1 LGYRKDGHDHK
12 CEHNHHDDHSHK
24 HDHHEKEHEHHHEHD
39 HHEKDHDHHKHD
51 HPSGETSSA
60 AHHHDDMPAWKK
72 AALEADPMA
81 APFGGSWTTEASLS
95 ATADKMEE

>member
-24 HDHHEKEHEHHHEHD
+24 HDHHEKEHEHHHE
-39 HHEKDHDHHKHD
+39 HDHHKHD